1 MMGSHLT
8 PSYVAGEVLKGW
20 RVYPLQLDNLA
31 PISYSSHK
39 KQPLPVSDE
48 AAVSVLEQQLG
59 SPAAEEVG
67 PIFYR

>member
-1 MMGSHLT
+1 MSLSM
-8 PSYVAGEVLKGW
+8 PSPVAGEVLKGW
-20 RVYPLQLDNLA
+20 RVYPLQLDDLE

-48 AAVSVLEQQLG
+48 AAVSVLEQQLTA
-59 SPAAEEVG
+59 PAAEDIG